1 MTLTEADNGRIIA
14 LRVGDV
20 IVVRLSET
28 AASGYRWEWEE
39 RGEGVVRVVTDAYV
53 PATHA
58 VGGAGHAQRTLQA
71 ARPGTARLR
80 LKQWRE
86 WEGESSVTNRF
97 EVLLQVHA

>member
-1 MTLTEADNGRIIA
+1 MTLTDADNGRTID

-20 IVVRLSET
+20 VVLRLSES

-39 RGEGVVRVVTDAYV
+39 RLEDVVRVVTDAYA
-53 PATHA
+53 PPRHA
-58 VGGAGHAQRTLQA
+58 VGGAGHSQWTLEA

-86 WEGESSVTNRF
+86 WEGESSVASRF
-97 EVLLQVHA
+97 EVVLQVHG